1 MKELEAIV
9 EEAKEGNR
17 DSLEEIVRG
26 IQDRIYGLALKMLW
40 HPEDAEDATQE
51 ILVRIVTHLSDFRNE
66 SAFTTWVY
74 RIACNYLLT
83 AKKRR
88 MESPVMSF
96 QDFAKDLDKGL
107 RLADLQTEADEHKN
121 FLIEE
126 IKIGC
131 TQGMLLCLDREH
143 RLAYILGEI
152 LEMDSQE
159 AAAILEITPEAFRK
173 RLSRS
178 RKSIV
183 DFMHQKCGI
192 FNPSNPCRCE
202 KRISYAIQAGRVNP
216 KSLLFSGRPTRLG
229 RSQTIQTINEIEEL
243 RRAAAL
249 YRSHP
254 DFAAPD
260 IFVKRLRALLQ
271 SGSND

>member
-1 MKELEAIV
+1 MNELEAIV

-17 DSLEEIVRG
+17 DALEEIVRR

-51 ILVRIVTHLSDFRNE
+51 ILVRVVTHLSDFRNE

-88 MESPVMSF
+88 MELPAISF
-96 QDFAKDLDKGL
+96 KDFAKDLDEGS
-107 RLADLQTEADEHKN
+107 RLPKSETDYDADKE

-131 TQGMLLCLDREH
+131 TQGMLLCLDREN
-143 RLAYILGEI
+143 RLAYVLGEI
-152 LEMDSQE
+152 MEMESQE
-159 AAAILEITPEAFRK
+159 AAAILEITPATFRK

-178 RKSIV
+178 RKSILN
-183 DFMHQKCGI
+183 FMNQKCGI

-202 KRISYAIQAGRVNP
+202 KRITYAIQVGRVNP
-216 KSLLFSGRPTRLG
+216 KSLLFAKRPIRSE
-229 RSQTIQTINEIEEL
+229 RSQTIQIINEIEEL

-260 IFVKRLRALLQ
+260 IFVKRLRVLLQ
-271 SGSND
+271 SQAHE